1 MTADEGRD
9 LFDAAYDGELDAETS
24 AEFEILLANDGNVR
38 AEYESYRVA
47 MARTRT
53 LKTAPPV
60 DLLSGVQDKLRA
72 RSGGR
77 FYKDRF
83 STRRGRSPQLTLM
96 LVLSGLV
103 LLACALFAA
112 SYVVMR

>member
-1 MTADEGRD
+1 MTADEGRS
-9 LFDAAYDGELDAETS
+9 LFDAAYDGELDPETS
-24 AEFEILLANDGNVR
+24 AEFEILLANDHGVR
-38 AEYESYRVA
+38 AEYESFRVA

-53 LKTAPPV
+53 LKAAPPI

-83 STRRGRSPQLTLM
+83 STQRGRSPQLAWM
-96 LVLSGLV
+96 LVLSAAV

-112 SYVVMR
+112 SFVIAR